1 MGDVKL
7 ENGYT
12 RIANVLMEVLPKIGL
27 NGTQHNII
35 WVVFRYTYGFQ
46 RKDHDLSLTFIA
58 KATNSHKMTIQKEI
72 SRLIDMN
79 ILEEKKAPTFSQSR
93 IIAFNKNINSWQLV
107 KPLTVSK
114 LDTVSQIDNH
124 TVSQLANTTV
134 SELTNQERNNKENI
148 KERPYEVF
156 FNNLWSL
163 YPNKKGKT
171 KISAKQ
177 KKKLLDEVGEEKLK
191 SAILKYSSEVTDR
204 EPKYIMHGSTFF
216 NSGYEDYLVGQAKEL
231 EVKPTG
237 KIRIMSDEDIEE
249 YNRNLEVK
257 LQQGVD

>member
-1 MGDVKL
+1 MSDIGL

-12 RIANVLMEVLPKIGL
+12 RIANEILEVLAITDL
-27 NGTQHNII
+27 NGTQRRILDII
-35 WVVFRYTYGFQ
+35 FRQTYGYQ
-46 RKDHDLSLTFIA
+46 RKEHDLSISFIA
-58 KATNSHKMTIQKEI
+58 KATNINKKQIQRELTT
-72 SRLIDMN
+72 LIDRN
-79 ILEEKKAPTFSQSR
+79 IISVVSEASFSKSR
-93 IIAFNKNINSWQLV
+93 KLTFNKNYTGWLIRREVANKLPPNEIDTHTGNELV
-107 KPLTVSK
+107 TS
-114 LDTVSQIDNH
+114 TG
-124 TVSQLANTTV
+124 
-134 SELTNQERNNKENI
+134 SELVTQIKKKETI
-148 KERPYEVF
+148 KERPYEIF

-191 SAILKYSSEVTDR
+191 AAILKYSSEVTDR

-216 NSGYEDYLVGQAKEL
+216 NSGYEDYLVVQAKEL